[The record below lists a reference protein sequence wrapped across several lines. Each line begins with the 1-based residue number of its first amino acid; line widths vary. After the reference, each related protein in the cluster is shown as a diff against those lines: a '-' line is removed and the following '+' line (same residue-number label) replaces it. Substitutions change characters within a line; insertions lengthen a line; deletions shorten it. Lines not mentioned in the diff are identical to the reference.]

1 MRRALVIAAKDL
13 RLRIRDRSAFIIG
26 FLVPF
31 GLAGIF
37 SLTLADVD
45 EEGDIQVAYT
55 VVDLDGGH
63 LAGGFVDLLGSLDFV
78 ELGEASTVAEA
89 ERLADGGEVDAAFV
103 LPEGF
108 SDSVGAGRGGEIR
121 VLVDPRSDVGG
132 LVARSLARSFAGDLD
147 AVTLSVAT
155 ALASGAPPEEAQ
167 GLAERAGAVPP
178 AARLDR
184 DAAESR
190 TLSTTGFFAIGMA
203 VFFVFFTVEFGVRSL
218 LDERQDGTLAR
229 LLVAPLR
236 PAWIVAGK
244 VLSGFVVGV
253 VSMGALVIATGAFL
267 GAEWGNPVGVI
278 LLVLFGVAS
287 AVAVTALVATLAK
300 TPQQA
305 GGYTSLVTVVLGLIG
320 GTFFPISQASFL
332 GTVSLVAP
340 QAWMMRGFLR
350 IAGGGEVAEVV
361 PSLLVLSVFVVV
373 TGSAAVVRARS
384 LMGR

>member
-361 PSLLVLSVFVVV
+361 PSLLALSVFVVV